1 MKNIICIV
9 TVFFISCNFSFASPP
24 DSITLGIELAKII
37 APEKNINNKRYA
49 ALLNAKINCQ
59 DATTHFKIPK
69 PYIIRVCNTAN
80 KNISIITIQ
89 NTKTNKSET
98 YSFTSLDLV
107 NFDF

>member
-49 ALLNAKINCQ
+49 TLLNAKINCK
-59 DATTHFKIPK
+59 DAANHFKITK
-69 PYIIRVCNTAN
+69 PYKIKICATSNN
-80 KNISIITIQ
+80 SIIIATIQ

-107 NFDF
+107 NFDL

>member
-9 TVFFISCNFSFASPP
+9 TVFFISSNSSFASPP
-24 DSITLGIELAKII
+24 DSIELGIELAKII

-49 ALLNAKINCQ
+49 VLLNAKTTCK
-59 DATTHFKIPK
+59 DATNHFKAPK
-69 PYIIRVCNTAN
+69 PYIITICYTN
-80 KNISIITIQ
+80 NITIATIQ

-107 NFDF
+107 NFDL